1 MSRRSVPFLAAACL
15 ALAAPP
21 SRADLGPGI
30 VVKLE
35 NLAGPAVIGQPL
47 AFGVRL
53 EAGTAVTLRNFQ
65 VLGGTASGGPPAMTG
80 LPDSLPLA
88 PGVPAHLA
96 LATVPTGG
104 DLVYR
109 FEFTMGRRRV
119 VRFFDLSRGHFDRM
133 FRANQSVELPD
144 VALPVADP
152 AWRDDPGPG
161 PEAARPAFLK
171 PLRDLRAVPAG
182 VRATTGRWVRV
193 KGRVT
198 YVAAPY
204 TYGADRLTV
213 KILDQETGPS
223 DDLLDELRTEPDGT
237 FDVNVWSDEEEPDLY
252 LEFATRNGAAEVQD
266 GTWNTSYKWETGVK
280 VDFGGATADFMNHS
294 PPDALIK
301 AAVQMHSNL
310 TKAYRW
316 YKNVVGIT
324 PPKQALEWPSGD
336 WPHYDSYAGD
346 IHIPITVGG
355 QGTYKY
361 AWATDTHIHEYGHAM
376 MHEVQGYA
384 PSHDYDNGICNNDN
398 GDPGHCTFCEEDAGS
413 AIKEGFANYFA
424 DAVLT
429 DWPSAYGTQPDDT
442 RSQEWLPEQCL
453 DNGTP
458 KQPCDCNPYVTEGN
472 FGRLLRDLA
481 DASNEADPQAMA
493 GGADLVTVGSNNVV
507 GMFHWFDIDTP
518 AEYIL
523 RFRETF
529 PGIPPGTLWLT
540 LANSQYVLDDNTPP
554 PVPPNLHSTD
564 HALNELS
571 PDPTITMAWSVP
583 ADDFSGVERYRLW
596 YRAAPA
602 GNWVEVL
609 PPGYPDVQ
617 WITGL
622 TAATPSLAPG
632 WYDFRIQAID
642 RAGNASAYGLLG
654 SYGIREPLP
663 ADLTS
668 VVPSGWTSH
677 LVPRDAG
684 DATSGSCALPAQLDG
699 GVNNTWLNV
708 AGVNAGESPP
718 ENIHRV
724 RLLID
729 GVPVDS
735 TNFGFTPAGSQFLS
749 QNRGPRVV
757 RGGRH
762 TLEAWYDA
770 AEASAEISET
780 NNRKGRQYTWTGEKV
795 AIGQRVRR
803 AAPPDPTGGHNSFLV
818 LPPAAKY
825 RNVDGLYYSHTTSPP
840 LVSIRSW
847 AAMSVASV
855 RPADDYDCYLQSH
868 STGTGDGGWTDGLV
882 TSARPAGELDAVVTN
897 TAASWDVGVLNTSR
911 GTNDY
916 LAECVASPLGALEV
930 GDSISITLADSSFLA
945 LRALQTPFAAAK
957 LLVDVQRVAGTA
969 PIYTLWLAD
978 DHTYGTIAQY
988 DGKAG
993 TDSLG
998 ASSLTVTSPSSAEH
1012 GLVFYRNP
1020 KDGFGAVTF
1029 TVRVR
1034 QKPGDPA
1041 PVAPA
1046 GWFSALVPRPLAD
1059 GTPASVPAPA
1069 FLPGESAFTHL
1080 NAAFRN
1086 QSDAPTGLF
1095 RVNLNLDRSLVGQLL
1110 YPFGVA
1116 ANAQVTANN
1125 VSPLMAPAGRHVL
1138 HMTLDAAGE
1147 AVETN
1152 EANNR
1157 HGAQW
1162 VWAPPASP
1170 LATPLWRRGTNGS
1183 PVEGWDACD
1192 PGALLAFNVDGLR
1205 SPVFGAG
1212 NAAGWAGFATVPV
1225 TGGDVDLQ
1233 LFDPATG
1240 PTSGFDEALAF
1251 SQWDGD
1257 ATDFVLVNFAATPY
1271 AAFDAGV
1278 VRASDDTTS
1287 YLANI
1292 AGAVLRSP
1300 AAGVHG
1306 PFTLPGGRVLE
1317 LHAFDLGAGHHVV
1330 DLVNQSGGVDWG
1342 LAAYGGPR
1350 PFQNRSDGED
1360 LGASDAA
1367 GPGGHEQV
1375 AFDLAAPGR
1384 VCVAVWKTGAAEQG
1398 KNGVYAL
1405 TVNSPWLD
1413 AGPAATASTR
1423 LLGARPSPFTSAT
1436 RIEYELAAGTDVEVE
1451 VFDVS
1456 GARVATLERGARP
1469 AGRHAVSWAGDDERG
1484 RALPPGLYLV
1494 RLRAAGV
1501 AATTKLVRT
1510 R

>member
-1 MSRRSVPFLAAACL
+1 MIRRAL
-15 ALAAPP
+15 ALFACVLAFAA
-21 SRADLGPGI
+21 SAARADIGPPI
-30 VVKLE
+30 TVKLE
-35 NLAGPAVIGQPL
+35 NLAGPAVIGQAL
-47 AFGVRL
+47 SFGVRL
-53 EAGTAVTLRNFQ
+53 ETDQAVTLTGFEL
-65 VLGGTASGGPPAMTG
+65 LGGTASGGPPAVTG
-80 LPDSLPLA
+80 LPASLALTPN
-88 PGVPAHLA
+88 VPAHLL

-104 DLVYR
+104 DLVYKLS
-109 FEFTMGRRRV
+109 FQMGANRV
-119 VRFFDLSRGHFDRM
+119 VRYFDLSRGHFDRM
-133 FRANQSVELPD
+133 FRANQSVVVPDAPLP
-144 VALPVADP
+144 ATHPG
-152 AWRDDPGPG
+152 WTDDPGPG
-161 PEAARPAFLK
+161 DEEVRPAFLR

-182 VRATTGRWVRV
+182 VKATTGRWVRV
-193 KGRVT
+193 KGRVLYT
-198 YVAAPY
+198 AAPY

-213 KILDQETGPS
+213 KILDRETGPS

-280 VDFGGATADFMNHS
+280 EDFTGATADFMNHT
-294 PPDALIK
+294 PPDPLIK

-316 YKNVVGIT
+316 YKNTLGVT

-336 WPHYDSYAGD
+336 WPHYDGFGGD
-346 IHIPITVGG
+346 IHIPINVGG

-361 AWATDTHIHEYGHAM
+361 AWATDVHMHEYGHAM
-376 MHEVQGYA
+376 MREVQGYA
-384 PSHDYDNGICNNDN
+384 PDHDYDNGICDNPN
-398 GDPGHCTFCEEDAGS
+398 GDPGHCGFCQEDAGT

-453 DNGTP
+453 DNGSP
-458 KQPCDCNPYVTEGN
+458 AQPCSCDPYVTEGH

-481 DASNEADPQAMA
+481 DASNETDPQAMS
-493 GGADLVTVGSNNVV
+493 GGSDVVTVGSNNVT
-507 GMFHWFDIDTP
+507 GMFHWFQIDSP

-529 PGIPPGTLWLT
+529 PGIPADALWLT
-540 LANSQYVLDDNTPP
+540 LANCQYVLDDVTPP
-554 PVPPNLHSTD
+554 AVPPGLHSTD
-564 HALNELS
+564 HALGAEN

-583 ADDFSGVERYRLW
+583 ADDFSGVEFYRLW
-596 YRAAPA
+596 YRLAPA
-602 GNWVEVL
+602 GTWYEVK
-609 PPGYPDVQ
+609 PPNYPEDQ

-622 TAATPSLAPG
+622 TAATSSLAPG

-642 RAGNASAYGLLG
+642 RAGNASAYGYLG
-654 SYGIREPLP
+654 SYGVREPLP

-684 DATSGSCALPAQLDG
+684 DATTGSCALPAQLDG

-735 TNFGFTPAGSQFLS
+735 TNFGFTPAGSQFS
-749 QNRGPRVV
+749 STNRGPRVV

-770 AEASAEISET
+770 AEESAEISET
-780 NNRKGRQYTWTGEKV
+780 NNRKGKQYTWTGERV
-795 AIGQRVRR
+795 AIGQRTRR

-818 LPPAAKY
+818 LPPATKHK
-825 RNVDGLYYSHTTSPP
+825 NVDGLYYSHTTSPP
-840 LVSIRSW
+840 FISVRSW
-847 AAMSVASV
+847 AALSVASV
-855 RPADDYDCYLQSH
+855 QPVDNLDCYIQSH

-882 TSARPAGELDAVVTN
+882 TSARPAGELDAVITN

-911 GTNDY
+911 SANDY
-916 LAECVASPLGALEV
+916 LAECAASPLTALVV
-930 GDSISITLADSSFLA
+930 GDSITITLADSSFLA
-945 LRALQTPFAAAK
+945 LRALETPFAAAK
-957 LLVDVQRVAGTA
+957 LYVDVQRVSGTA

-993 TDSLG
+993 TDSTG
-998 ASSLTVTSPSSAEH
+998 ASSLTVTSPGGAEH

-1029 TVRVR
+1029 TVRIR

-1046 GWFSALVPRPLAD
+1046 GWYAALVPRPLAD
-1059 GTPASVPAPA
+1059 GTAGSVPAPA
-1069 FLPGESAFTHL
+1069 SLAGESAFTYL
-1080 NAAFRN
+1080 NATFRN
-1086 QSDAPTGLF
+1086 QSDAPTGFF
-1095 RVNLNLDRSLVGQLL
+1095 RVDLRVDRSLVGQLV

-1116 ANAQVTANN
+1116 ANTQVTANN
-1125 VSPLMAPAGRHVL
+1125 VYPLLAHAGRHVL
-1138 HMTLDAAGE
+1138 HMTLDAQGE
-1147 AVETN
+1147 VVETD
-1152 EANNR
+1152 ETNNR
-1157 HGAQW
+1157 YGGQW
-1162 VWAPPASP
+1162 AWAPPASP

-1183 PVEGWDACD
+1183 PIEGWDACD
-1192 PGALLAFNVDGLR
+1192 PGAPLAFNVDGLR
-1205 SPVFGAG
+1205 SPVFSAA
-1212 NAAGWAGFATVPV
+1212 NATGWAGFAAVPT

-1233 LFDPATG
+1233 LFEPSAS

-1251 SQWDGD
+1251 SQWTGD
-1257 ATDFVLVNFAATPY
+1257 ATDFVLVNLAATPHG
-1271 AAFDAGV
+1271 AFDAGV

-1292 AGAVLRSP
+1292 VGAALRSP
-1300 AAGVHG
+1300 ATGVHG

-1317 LHAFDLGAGHHVV
+1317 LHAFDLAAGHHVV
-1330 DLVNQSGGVDWG
+1330 DLVDQGGGVDWG

-1350 PFQNRSDGED
+1350 PYQNRSDGKD
-1360 LGASDAA
+1360 LATSDATGA
-1367 GPGGHEQV
+1367 GGDEHVE
-1375 AFDLAAPGR
+1375 FDLAAPER
-1384 VCVAVWKTGAAEQG
+1384 VCVAVWKCGAADQG
-1398 KNGVYAL
+1398 LAGGYAL
-1405 TVNSPWLD
+1405 AVNTGWLD
-1413 AGPAATASTR
+1413 AAPNLPAATR
-1423 LLGARPSPFTSAT
+1423 LLGPQPSPFTDGT
-1436 RIEYELAAGTDVEVE
+1436 RIAFELAARGEAALE
-1451 VFDVS
+1451 VFDVA
-1456 GARVATLERGARP
+1456 GARVATLAHGERE
-1469 AGRHAVSWAGDDERG
+1469 AGRHTLAWAGVDDEG
-1484 RALPPGLYLV
+1484 RRLPPGLYLV
-1494 RLRAAGV
+1494 RLRAGAV
-1501 AATTKLVRT
+1501 TATAKLVRT